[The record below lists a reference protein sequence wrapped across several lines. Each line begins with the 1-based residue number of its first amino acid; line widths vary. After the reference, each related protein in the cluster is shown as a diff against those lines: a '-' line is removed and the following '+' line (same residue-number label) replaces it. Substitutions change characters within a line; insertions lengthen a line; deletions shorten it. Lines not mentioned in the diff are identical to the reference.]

1 VSRDYLWFQFWA
13 SDALSSSEFQMASLE
28 ERGLWITL
36 VSMMW
41 VSGGPLPYEPERLA
55 RACGTTEGEF
65 QVLIKLMDGGL
76 LRRDGGKLRSDR
88 LEEEREA
95 SNRRRRKAKKAV
107 SSRRDRTQPPTKPLL
122 DSYSSSTKPPTQVLP
137 VSSQESVVSSQLV
150 SNQESEVSR
159 QDERLETP
167 QSDSPVTKAPDR
179 EPAVR
184 APSSAD
190 RASEDIRE
198 YLGDHASVVQ
208 HLQETLSEGE
218 ARRVMLSVSARWL
231 PGGSM
236 FKDWDTTPEDRRP
249 AMLATALAD
258 FPWNGVVD
266 LQHLRGFLRRVVR
279 GEHKA
284 KETEEGWAWT
294 EAT

>member
-1 VSRDYLWFQFWA
+1 MSREYLWFQFWA

-28 ERGLWITL
+28 ERGVWISL
-36 VSMMW
+36 LSLMW
-41 VSGGPLPYEPERLA
+41 VKGGPLPLDMGRLA
-55 RACGTTEGEF
+55 RACGTSEDDF
-65 QVLIKLMDGGL
+65 SRILDGL
-76 LRRDGGKLRSDR
+76 LGRLLVIERGHLKSER
-88 LEEEREA
+88 LEKERKA
-95 SNRRRRKAKKAV
+95 ADARRKKAKKAV
-107 SSRRDRTQPPTKPLL
+107 SSRQDRTRPPTKPLL
-122 DSYSSSTKPPTQVLP
+122 ESYSGSTQPPTQALP
-137 VSSQESVVSSQLV
+137 VSSQESVVS
-150 SNQESEVSR
+150 NQEPEVSR
-159 QDERLETP
+159 QDERPETG

-236 FKDWDTTPEDRRP
+236 FKDWDSTPEDRRP

-284 KETEEGWAWT
+284 KKTEEGWAWT
-294 EAT
+294 TEA